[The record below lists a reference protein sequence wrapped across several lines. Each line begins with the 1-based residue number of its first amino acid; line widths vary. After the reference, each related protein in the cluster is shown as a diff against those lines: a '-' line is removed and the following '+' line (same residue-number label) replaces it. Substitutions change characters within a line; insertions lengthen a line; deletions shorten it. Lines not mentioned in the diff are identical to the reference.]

1 MDNFEVNILGCG
13 SALPTGRHG
22 LSGQVLNFR
31 NKLHMIDCGEGS
43 QLQMRRS
50 KLNFNRL
57 TTIFISH
64 LHGDHCFGIPGLLS
78 TLGMLGRTADL
89 TIFTHAKGET
99 VLRPILNFFCKEMAY
114 KVHIETISST
124 SNEKIYDDRSLEVY
138 TIPLQHRVPTTGFLF
153 KEKQREANIVREMID
168 FYQIPV
174 KQISAIKKGADFVT
188 TDDKIVPN
196 SKLVI
201 PAPPVRSYAYC
212 SDTTYSEAIIPFIEG
227 VDLLYHEA
235 TFLEQDAA
243 RACET
248 YHSTA
253 RQAAEIAKKAG
264 VKRLML
270 GHFSARYKE
279 TGLFLNEAKG
289 IFPNTVLAD
298 DGLTVKI

>member
-1 MDNFEVNILGCG
+1 MEYFDVNILGCG

-22 LSGQVLNFR
+22 LSGQVVNLR

-43 QLQMRRS
+43 QLQMRRL

-89 TIFTHAKGET
+89 TLFTHAEGEN
-99 VLRPILNFFCKEMAY
+99 VLRPILNFFCKELSY
-114 KVHIETISST
+114 KVHIEAISPELH
-124 SNEKIYDDRSLEVY
+124 EKIYDDRSLEVY
-138 TIPLQHRVPTTGFLF
+138 SIPLNHRIPTTGFLF
-153 KEKQREANIVREMID
+153 KEKQKEANIVREMID

-174 KQISAIKKGADFVT
+174 KQIPAIKKGADFVT
-188 TDDKIVPN
+188 ADGKTIAN
-196 SKLVI
+196 SRLVI
-201 PAPPVRSYAYC
+201 PATPVRSYAYC
-212 SDTTYSEAIIPFIEG
+212 SDTMYSEKIIPFIEG

-235 TFLEQDAA
+235 TFLEQDAVRA
-243 RACET
+243 RDT

-253 RQAAEIAKKAG
+253 KQAAEIARKAN
-264 VKRLML
+264 VKQLVL

-279 TGLFLNEAKG
+279 PDLFLKEAKSL
-289 IFPNTVLAD
+289 FPNTILAD
-298 DGLTVKI
+298 DGMTIKI